1 MAGLTDTGFEAK
13 RLNEILSDL
22 ITDGYNDYG
31 LDTTSSS
38 VVGRLI
44 RLVAPS
50 LSDSWEAAQ
59 EVYDSRNPSTA
70 TGVNLDEVVAFSGI
84 QRRAETY
91 STSSVLLTG
100 DINIIIASDR
110 QITNTIGDVFTM
122 TSDTTLVK
130 NSCSKVGIE
139 VGSVTVGATY
149 TLNALH
155 STTTESYSYVAQI
168 GDESSDILN
177 ALATAIAS
185 GSANYNGEVLGS
197 ELWFSR
203 NDEFQLVSYTTTSN
217 LTITKVA
224 KIGTVQ
230 ADEIGVVDVTAET
243 LINISNPI
251 SGWDSVT
258 NPTDG
263 SEGRVEETDDELR
276 ARFFTSRNASAQN
289 TIDAIYANLLA
300 IDNVASVLVRENDTD
315 VTDVLTGLPPH
326 SINAVIRGG
335 SSSSIADVLW
345 INKPAGIELVGA
357 TEVEITDS
365 QGGIQTI
372 KFDRPDNIS
381 IYISM
386 TIQSDGSFADDG
398 EQQIRDA
405 ISTYFDSN
413 YGVGDDIVYSRL
425 YTPINSVSGFQVN
438 DLTIGTTAS
447 PTGMSNIA
455 IADNEIGVV
464 VDTNIIIT
472 VLT

>member
-22 ITDGYNDYG
+22 ITNGYSDYG
-31 LDTTSSS
+31 LDTSSS
-38 VVGRLI
+38 AVVGRLI

-70 TGVNLDEVVAFSGI
+70 TGINLDEVVAFSGI
-84 QRRAETY
+84 RRKGETY
-91 STSSVLLTG
+91 STCPVLLTG
-100 DINIIIASDR
+100 DTNTLITSDR
-110 QITNTIGDVFTM
+110 QITNGIGDSFTM

-130 NSCSKVGIE
+130 NSCSRVGIE
-139 VGSVTVGATY
+139 SDSVVVGATY
-149 TLNALH
+149 TVNALH
-155 STTTESYSYVAQI
+155 GTSTESYSYMALT
-168 GDESSDILN
+168 GDTTSDILN
-177 ALATAIAS
+177 GLATAITS
-185 GSANYNGEVLGS
+185 GSANYTGLVLGS

-230 ADEIGVVDVTAET
+230 ADDIGVIAVTSGT

-251 SGWDSVT
+251 SGWDSVI

-289 TIDAIYANLLA
+289 TIDAIYANLLT
-300 IDNVASVLVRENDTD
+300 IDNVASVLVRENATD
-315 VTDVLTGLPPH
+315 ITDIITGLPPH
-326 SINAVIRGG
+326 SINAVVRGG
-335 SSSSIADVLW
+335 SSSNIADVLW
-345 INKPAGIELVGA
+345 INKPAGIELIGT

-405 ISTYFDSN
+405 VSTYFDSN
-413 YGVGDDIVYSRL
+413 YGVGDDIIYSRL

-438 DLTIGTTAS
+438 NLTIGTTAS

-455 IADNEIGVV
+455 IADEEIGVV
-464 VDTNIIIT
+464 VDANIIIT